1 MGQPDETLDTDFD
14 SQLRGLFHQA
24 ERALEQ
30 RVVAERRAEAQR
42 PRPEPELDVVEMEV
56 GDPAPKSTA
65 LSLPQLLRPLV
76 QGLEMVSRAT
86 TENTTILK
94 SLNTSTASTS
104 DPQSDLPRLVSD
116 LRAMLDAKNG
126 LNQNMFAALHE
137 ELKGY
142 KDGFLLQSV
151 YRPII
156 RDLISLYD
164 DTAEIQRQVTATIA
178 DPDCSANLPF
188 AVRIVERLR
197 TLEMNLDHNLEFI
210 VEVLARL
217 EVTLMDPHIGKH
229 DKRSQRAVSVE
240 VVGAADEEGDVVRTV
255 KRGFMWKERVLRAE
269 EVVIKKFR
277 DGVLAVAHPS
287 AEK

>member
-1 MGQPDETLDTDFD
+1 MGKPDETVDADFD

-42 PRPEPELDVVEMEV
+42 PRPEPEPEIIEMPV
-56 GDPAPKSTA
+56 GDTAPKSAA

-76 QGLEMVSRAT
+76 QGLEAVSRAT

-94 SLNTSTASTS
+94 SLNCSTTSSAEPRT
-104 DPQSDLPRLVSD
+104 DLPRLVAD
-116 LRAMLDAKNG
+116 LRSMIDAKNG

-178 DPDCSANLPF
+178 EPDCSENLPI

-217 EVTLMDPHIGKH
+217 EVTLMDPHVGKL
-229 DKRSQRAVSVE
+229 DKRSQRAVAIE
-240 VVGAADEEGDVVRTV
+240 AVGIPEEEGDVIRTV

-277 DGVLAVAHPS
+277 EGIATIAGAS

>member
-1 MGQPDETLDTDFD
+1 MPQSDETIDADFD
-14 SQLRGLFHQA
+14 SQLRGLFDQA
-24 ERALEQ
+24 EKALEQ
-30 RVVAERRAEAQR
+30 RNGTEKRAASEWPHSESEPDSLELPAVEHAQK
-42 PRPEPELDVVEMEV
+42 
-56 GDPAPKSTA
+56 ATA

-86 TENTTILK
+86 NENTTILK
-94 SLNTSTASTS
+94 TLSNSAITTGDSQT
-104 DPQSDLPRLVSD
+104 DMPRLVSD
-116 LRAMLDAKNG
+116 LRALLDAKNG

-164 DTAEIQRQVTATIA
+164 DTAEIRRQVTSTIA
-178 DPDCSANLPF
+178 DPDCAATLPL
-188 AVRIVERLR
+188 AVRVVERLR

-217 EVTLMDPHIGKH
+217 EVTLMDPHVGQL
-229 DKRSQRAVSVE
+229 DKRTQRAVAVE
-240 VVGAADEEGDVVRTV
+240 AAGHPDEDGQVIRAA

-269 EVVIKKFR
+269 EVVIKKFKEASPATPR
-277 DGVLAVAHPS
+277 PA